1 MVKIT
6 NQEDLLNVGKEVK
19 RLMAKKK
26 QADEHL
32 IELEARIY
40 SLETEYFKETGA
52 YGSLLTGLEGYLGM
66 ASGAGGQTSGGGM
79 RRSAYRDIKD
89 SQRLFSNTSAS
100 SRKAVSLY
108 GRYSGGGR
116 GGGAG
121 GAGEDETS
129 VDEDGE
135 AEELGE
141 DDEVLP
147 SSAQKRSRPSNN
159 NGAQRNRRRK

>member
-1 MVKIT
+1 MMTKIT
-6 NQEDLLNVGKEVK
+6 SQEDLLNIGKEVR

-66 ASGAGGQTSGGGM
+66 VSGAGGQSSGGGM
-79 RRSAYRDIKD
+79 RRSAYREIKD

-108 GRYSGGGR
+108 GRYSGR
-116 GGGAG
+116 GGG
-121 GAGEDETS
+121 EDESTM
-129 VDEDGE
+129 DEDGD

-147 SSAQKRSRPSNN
+147 SSAQKRSRPN
-159 NGAQRNRRRK
+159 NGSSSSNRNRRRK